1 MQVSGHGSN
10 QVLGTYTQWCVNQL
24 KATKLKSSK
33 TRFKFQFELSLA
45 QLSPSLL
52 HFFLNPSLDFLFK
65 SSMSNRCPLFAKYST
80 SSPKVISE
88 VGQYSKGFQG
98 YSLEIEPTRFIQKSI
113 HLIFPLCCPI
123 SEFLG
128 HLLQYSYYVREAL
141 IRKKRKQDL
150 VFSVKLK
157 FK

>member
-113 HLIFPLCCPI
+113 TFN
-123 SEFLG
+123 
-128 HLLQYSYYVREAL
+128 
-141 IRKKRKQDL
+141 
-150 VFSVKLK
+150 FSVLLPNIRVFGTPFVVFVLCKGSLDK
-157 FK
+157 KKKETRLGLQCQTQI